1 MLDLLCMFVVF
12 FKQFIKELRRKVT
25 IVFIHHGKI
34 KPLKFN
40 FSFLFILVLFLSWT
54 SFTLWAG
61 FVSGKYVDYLV
72 MKADCKITK
81 LRMFFLSDQI
91 KKLKENL
98 SQIKQNDDNIRCL
111 LAMNTRKIIIENYLV
126 AGGSTPVEAST
137 LAMLLSG
144 KTNNINHNNMA
155 KQSFDLLEECKVSIN
170 SYSEI
175 VKYIDRQRE
184 IFRYTPSIWPC
195 NGIITSSYGIR
206 FHPFFGNKIFHP
218 AIDIANDK
226 NTPIV
231 STADGV
237 VIFSGW
243 LSGYGNVI
251 AIEHGHKYKTIYAHL
266 SNFLV
271 KKGEIV
277 VKGQEIAKMGM
288 TGRATGPHLHYE
300 LHLNKKPINPMKYL
314 NSYLD

>member
-1 MLDLLCMFVVF
+1 MFVVY
-12 FKQFIKELRRKVT
+12 FKKFIKELKRKVT

-40 FSFLFILVLFLSWT
+40 FSILFLFVLFFGWT
-54 SFTLWAG
+54 GFTLWAG
-61 FVSGKYVDYLV
+61 FVSGKHVDYLV

-81 LRMFFLSDQI
+81 IRMFFFVDQI
-91 KKLKENL
+91 KKIKENL
-98 SQIKQNDDNIRCL
+98 LQLKQNDDHIRAL
-111 LAMNTRKIIIENYLV
+111 LAMNSRKIIIENYLG
-126 AGGSTPVEAST
+126 AGGPNLIEASA

-144 KTNNINHNNMA
+144 KTNSIIHKNMA
-155 KQSFDLLEECKVSIN
+155 KQSFDLLEECKISMN
-170 SYSEI
+170 SYLEV
-175 VKYIDRQRE
+175 VKYIDRQRD

-195 NGIITSSYGIR
+195 SGIISSSYGKR
-206 FHPFFGNKIFHP
+206 VHPIFGNKIFHP

-231 STADGV
+231 STADGIV
-237 VIFSGW
+237 VFSGW

-251 AIEHGHKYKTIYAHL
+251 AIEHGHKYRTIYAHL
-266 SNFLV
+266 SNSLV

-277 VKGQEIAKMGM
+277 IKGQEIAKMGM
-288 TGRATGPHLHYE
+288 TGRATGPHVHYE
-300 LHLNKKPINPMKYL
+300 VHLNKKPVNPIKYL

>member
-1 MLDLLCMFVVF
+1 MFVIF
-12 FKQFIKELRRKVT
+12 FKKFIKEMKRKVT

-40 FSFLFILVLFLSWT
+40 FSIFFLFVLFFGWT

-61 FVSGKYVDYLV
+61 FVSGKYVDYV
-72 MKADCKITK
+72 VVKADCKITK
-81 LRMFFLSDQI
+81 LRMSFFSEQI

-98 SQIKQNDDNIRCL
+98 SQIKQNDDHIRYL
-111 LAMNTRKIIIENYLV
+111 LAMNSRKIIIENYLG
-126 AGGSTPVEAST
+126 AGGPTSIEAST

-144 KTNNINHNNMA
+144 KTNNINHKNVV
-155 KQSFDLLEECKVSIN
+155 KQSFDLLEECKASMN
-170 SYSEI
+170 SYSEV
-175 VKYIDRQRE
+175 VKYIDRQRK

-195 NGIITSSYGIR
+195 KGIISSSYGIR
-206 FHPFFGNKIFHP
+206 FHPIFGNKIFHP
-218 AIDIANDK
+218 AVDIANDK

-251 AIEHGHKYKTIYAHL
+251 AIEHGHKYRTIYAHL
-266 SNFLV
+266 SKFLV

-288 TGRATGPHLHYE
+288 TGRATGPHVHYE

-314 NSYLD
+314 NGYLD